1 MCNSVPFHVPIT
13 LSVHISLGVRYSPV
27 SLTVPVTQYGVS
39 YFRFLLHRTDPHL
52 SVRTF
57 LYGKHLDPYIRGF
70 RQSVVDNSHHRYF
83 VDSRR
88 VICIQYLYR
97 TFVSRVATLLRQTS
111 ADFIELQTPAFTAG
125 AGRSIREGI
134 SGRYPVIL
142 PFELS
147 VLLIPYGISP
157 TFLASHGHK
166 SMKCYPHRAMFV
178 RQRVAPKMFST
189 SREESRSLT
198 FCVMPV
204 GIPPH
209 LRKRFQISTV

>member
-97 TFVSRVATLLRQTS
+97 TFVSHVATLLRQTS

-125 AGRSIREGI
+125 ASRSIREGI

-147 VLLIPYGISP
+147 VV
-157 TFLASHGHK
+157 A
-166 SMKCYPHRAMFV
+166 YPLRNKPDV
-178 RQRVAPKMFST
+178 FSIAW
-189 SREESRSLT
+189 
-198 FCVMPV
+198 P
-204 GIPPH
+204 
-209 LRKRFQISTV
+209 

>member
-1 MCNSVPFHVPIT
+1 MGNSVPFHVPIT

-27 SLTVPVTQYGVS
+27 SLIVPVTQYGIS
-39 YFRFLLHRTDPHL
+39 YFRFLLYRTDPHL

-70 RQSVVDNSHHRYF
+70 RQSISDNSHHRYF
-83 VDSRR
+83 IDSRR

-111 ADFIELQTPAFTAG
+111 ADFIELQTLTFTVR

-134 SGRYPVIL
+134 SGRYPIIQ

-147 VLLIPYGISP
+147 VVAY
-157 TFLASHGHK
+157 F
-166 SMKCYPHRAMFV
+166 
-178 RQRVAPKMFST
+178 QRDKPDAFST
-189 SREESRSLT
+189 T
-198 FCVMPV
+198 WP
-204 GIPPH
+204 
-209 LRKRFQISTV
+209 